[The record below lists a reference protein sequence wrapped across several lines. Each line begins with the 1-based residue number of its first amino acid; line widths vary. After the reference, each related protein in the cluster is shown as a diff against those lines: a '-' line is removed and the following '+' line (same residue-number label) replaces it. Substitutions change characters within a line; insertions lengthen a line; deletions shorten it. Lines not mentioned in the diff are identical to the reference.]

1 MANRNGWRERW
12 RQRQKNRERER
23 IEFVLSTS
31 FQGDTDD
38 DENIC
43 VCAQLRRA
51 PGTQVEAGIKTRPT
65 LRRPTNVP
73 RRQGNYKLL
82 CSNSRSSC
90 SSSSSVRVFTFYTLP
105 STEVLNS
112 FYVCMYVCMYVC
124 VLYVCMYV
132 CVCVCVCVCFVCG
145 CVKIKICEY

>member
-90 SSSSSVRVFTFYTLP
+90 SSSSSSVRVITFYTLP

-124 VLYVCMYV
+124 V
-132 CVCVCVCVCFVCG
+132 CVCVFCVWLC
-145 CVKIKICEY
+145 